1 MKTEGDWIPP
11 FPALRAFHAA
21 ARHGRFK
28 DAARVLNV
36 TESAISHQVRRLEE
50 LLQVQLFERQ
60 GPRVFLTAKGARYF
74 EEIDPAI
81 TRLAAATRALIGPQE
96 RQRVTLTLPPSLAI
110 LWLIPHLASFEAD
123 CPEIDLELVTTQRV
137 VDLRRE
143 QIDIAIRHGRGG
155 WPNVESVFLMAD
167 TGVPVCRPGYLPG
180 FPNGNGAGQPDGSVP
195 QLEAVAAALAAAR
208 LIVNESFPDEWREW
222 AAAHGLALSAL
233 DRGLSRALRFE
244 SQEQVLAAAEGGLG
258 LAMGR
263 RPLVV
268 GRLQSAALVAPF
280 GMPERSRT
288 GYFLCRAK
296 GATPSLG
303 ARRVWRW
310 LGAFVRQKEQDARV
324 ETYEVNHK

>member
-1 MKTEGDWIPP
+1 MIAEEGWIPP

-28 DAARVLNV
+28 DAARVLNL

-50 LLQVQLFERQ
+50 VLQVRLFERQ
-60 GPRVFLTAKGARYF
+60 GPRVFLTPRGARYF
-74 EEIDPAI
+74 EEIDPAMA
-81 TRLAAATRALIGPQE
+81 RLAAATRALVGPQE

-110 LWLIPHLASFEAD
+110 LWLIPNLASFEAD
-123 CPEIDLELVTTQRV
+123 CPEIDLELVATQRV

-155 WPNVESVFLMAD
+155 WPNVEAAFLMAD
-167 TGVPVCRPGYLPG
+167 TAIPVCRPGFLPG
-180 FPNGNGAGQPDGSVP
+180 FPRLDAAGRPDGVAP
-195 QLEAVAAALAAAR
+195 PLDAVMSALSGVR

-222 AAAHGLALSAL
+222 AAAHGIAGTAIEQ
-233 DRGLSRALRFE
+233 GLSRALRFE

-263 RPLVV
+263 RPLVS
-268 GRLQSAALVAPF
+268 GRLDGAVLVAPF
-280 GMPERSRT
+280 GMPERSKT
-288 GYFLCRAK
+288 GYFLCRAP
-296 GATPSLG
+296 APAPSAG

-310 LGAFVRQKEQDARV
+310 LSDFAGPKESGSLS
-324 ETYEVNHK
+324 E

>member
-1 MKTEGDWIPP
+1 MASEEAWIPP

-28 DAARVLNV
+28 DAAQALGL

-50 LLQVQLFERQ
+50 VLQVQLFERQ

-74 EEIDPAI
+74 EDIDPAM
-81 TRLAAATRALIGPQE
+81 TRLAAATRALLGPQE
-96 RQRVTLTLPPSLAI
+96 RQRVTLTLPPSMAI
-110 LWLIPHLASFEAD
+110 LWLIPNLAGFEAA
-123 CPEIDLELVTTQRV
+123 CPEIDLELVATQRV

-155 WPNVESVFLMAD
+155 WSNVEVVFLMAD
-167 TGVPVCRPGYLPG
+167 SAIPVCRPGYLPG
-180 FPNGNGAGQPDGSVP
+180 FPRLDSAGRPDTAVP
-195 QLEAVAAALAAAR
+195 PLDAVTAALSSAR
-208 LIVNESFPDEWREW
+208 LIVNGSFPDEWREW
-222 AAAHGLALSAL
+222 AAAHGMDLSAL
-233 DRGLSRALRFE
+233 EKGLARALRFE

-268 GRLQSAALVAPF
+268 GRLESAALIAPF

-288 GYFLCRAK
+288 GYFLCRAL
-296 GATPSLG
+296 GATPSVG

-310 LGAFVRQKEQDARV
+310 LADFARRKEQEASSDRIPI
-324 ETYEVNHK
+324 NHK